1 MVLLA
6 PRILG
11 LSVLDSAILGAVIGA
26 VSPAVVV
33 SKMIKLIDEGYGIDK
48 GIPQMILAGASVDD
62 VFVIVMFTSFTG
74 LAKGE
79 DVSWV
84 NFLNI
89 PFSVTIGIL
98 VGIGVGLLY
107 FAIFSSL
114 HIDTAVQ
121 AVLFISVA
129 FVLNFIED
137 AFPMIP
143 FAGLLAIMAA
153 GSAIRKKNG
162 NIAASLSAVFD
173 KL

>member
-1 MVLLA
+1 M
-6 PRILG
+6 
-11 LSVLDSAILGAVIGA
+11 DSAILGAVIGA

-98 VGIGVGLLY
+98 VGICRYL
-107 FAIFSSL
+107 
-114 HIDTAVQ
+114 
-121 AVLFISVA
+121 
-129 FVLNFIED
+129 
-137 AFPMIP
+137 
-143 FAGLLAIMAA
+143 
-153 GSAIRKKNG
+153 
-162 NIAASLSAVFD
+162 
-173 KL
+173 